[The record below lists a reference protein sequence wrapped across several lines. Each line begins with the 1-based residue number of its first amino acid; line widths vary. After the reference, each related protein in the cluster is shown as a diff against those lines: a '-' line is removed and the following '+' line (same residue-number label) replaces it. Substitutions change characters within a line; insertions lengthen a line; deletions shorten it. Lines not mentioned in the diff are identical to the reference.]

1 MGSVGTESSKT
12 AKHKTRSEYG
22 ADWKIATDMPGWEP
36 GHRDIT
42 IKIRRRGNARGLK
55 LQRGR
60 LGFVAT
66 TGKPL
71 SQMRITTGFRV
82 SRLDGRNT
90 AEVVKSNKEL
100 TELIESG
107 GVKELTFAPPRMK
120 TDYQPF
126 GGLPFYR
133 LFTDGGRRNP
143 RSKKGEAGC
152 GYVLVKGPFQHYK
165 EGRITDRDGEIV
177 ARGHL

>member
-1 MGSVGTESSKT
+1 
-12 AKHKTRSEYG
+12 
-22 ADWKIATDMPGWEP
+22 
-36 GHRDIT
+36 
-42 IKIRRRGNARGLK
+42 
-55 LQRGR
+55 
-60 LGFVAT
+60 
-66 TGKPL
+66 
-71 SQMRITTGFRV
+71 MRITTGFRV

-177 ARGHL
+177 ARGHLYLGKGPTVNMAEYRGLMLGLKA